1 MFLAVGRN
9 PRTWTCSRCLLL
21 CDSGAGSRVGCSRGA
36 LWQCTWRSVSPSRGE
51 AAFFSYPSL
60 IPAAACPAPASLK
73 VSRGTCR
80 APVLWDTQHLPPW
93 LRRAGRGLL
102 GDGVGQASVR
112 EQQEIRPG
120 EMLLFMLFLLQVND
134 LLLAVIAEKSV
145 FTWLVWADG
154 NCWVRNCRMGIN

>member
-1 MFLAVGRN
+1 M
-9 PRTWTCSRCLLL
+9 
-21 CDSGAGSRVGCSRGA
+21 
-36 LWQCTWRSVSPSRGE
+36 
-51 AAFFSYPSL
+51 
-60 IPAAACPAPASLK
+60 
-73 VSRGTCR
+73 
-80 APVLWDTQHLPPW
+80 LWDMQHLPPW

-154 NCWVRNCRMGIN
+154 NYWVRNCRMGIN